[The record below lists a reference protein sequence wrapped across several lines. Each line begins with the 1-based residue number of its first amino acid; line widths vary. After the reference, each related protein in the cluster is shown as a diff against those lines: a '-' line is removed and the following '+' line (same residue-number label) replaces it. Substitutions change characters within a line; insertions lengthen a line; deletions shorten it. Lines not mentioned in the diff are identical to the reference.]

1 MVDGALE
8 WMDLLGVSTAG
19 QLGADG
25 IHMVDCFFERG
36 IWNLDTLGFYKRR
49 EPGGH
54 PRPGCPEGVIT
65 WQSWSLFC
73 TSTTS
78 CT

>member
-36 IWNLDTLGFYKRR
+36 IWNLGVI
-49 EPGGH
+49 